1 MASRASLTIALCC
14 RCCCCVCAV
23 VLCHPGTGTAEQ
35 PPLEGLYQAGMP
47 LLQQCLYQFHELLKE
62 QHPRLGL
69 HLEQEG
75 VVPSMYCTHWFNTLF
90 AYSLPFEQLLRVW
103 DVFLLEGMKVGGQCV
118 WGQKKLQRLLSC

>member
-1 MASRASLTIALCC
+1 MLPLLPQWFSFAPPPS
-14 RCCCCVCAV
+14 
-23 VLCHPGTGTAEQ
+23 GTPNQ

-47 LLQQCLYQFHELLKE
+47 LLQQSLFQFHELLKE
-62 QHPRLGL
+62 EHPRLGN

-103 DVFLLEGMKVGGQCV
+103 DVFLLEGMKVRFACCYWCYWCYWRV
-118 WGQKKLQRLLSC
+118 KWG